1 MFGGLACPAFIYAK
15 PRLPYAQTRASNELD
30 LSFVKNQA
38 FWLFIVANLIQAFAN
53 FLPGIYL
60 PCTFRIPV
68 FSQRFIRIPRSL

>member
-1 MFGGLACPAFIYAK
+1 MFCALASPAFIFAR
-15 PRLPYAQTRASNELD
+15 PRLPPSGTQSSNKLD

-60 PCTFRIPV
+60 PCEFLLSPAIAL
-68 FSQRFIRIPRSL
+68 FNA